1 MKSGQDFKFLDT
13 PVDPALAA
21 SDETL
26 YSSETL
32 ELQLGDKIVL
42 FTKGISEARNNSGK
56 NYGTARISEFFNEH
70 KEIEVQELVEG
81 LNRNVSM
88 FIGSAARK
96 NDFTV
101 LALEYKK
108 QVHKD

>member
-1 MKSGQDFKFLDT
+1 MKNGQDFKFLDT
-13 PVDPALAA
+13 PVDPALAV

-32 ELQLGDKIVL
+32 ELQPGDKIVL
-42 FTKGISEARNNSGK
+42 FTKGISEAGNNSGE
-56 NYGTARISEFFNEH
+56 NYGKARILEFFNEH
-70 KEIEVQELVEG
+70 KKIEVQELVEG

-88 FIGSAARK
+88 FIGSAAQE

-108 QVHKD
+108 QAYKD